1 MTLGDKKMADGK
13 VNKIRKIT
21 ENRKAYHDYHIL
33 KRLEV
38 GIALK
43 GTEVKSIR
51 EGHFSLGEAYVV
63 VRDGELFLVGAHISP
78 YKEGNRFNPD
88 PIRDRK
94 LLAHRHEI
102 DSLSASVQQKGM
114 TLVPLKAY
122 FSRGRVKLEIG
133 LARGKKQYD
142 KREAIRERDTDREM
156 QRQVKKFYR

>member
-1 MTLGDKKMADGK
+1 MTDHKERQT
-13 VNKIRKIT
+13 RKIT
-21 ENRKAYHDYHIL
+21 ENRRAYHDYHIL

-38 GIALK
+38 GIVLK

-51 EGHFSLGEAYVV
+51 DGHFSLGEAYVV

-102 DSLSASVQQKGM
+102 ESLATAVQQKGM

-142 KREAIRERDTDREM
+142 KREAIRERDSDREM
-156 QRQVKKFYR
+156 RRQVKKFFR